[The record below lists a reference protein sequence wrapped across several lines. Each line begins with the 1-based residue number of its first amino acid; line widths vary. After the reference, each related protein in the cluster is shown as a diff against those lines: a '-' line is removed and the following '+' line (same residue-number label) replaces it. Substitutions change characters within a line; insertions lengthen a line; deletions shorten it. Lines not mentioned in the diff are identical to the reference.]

1 MADRVLPGPIDSSAC
16 INEAVCIHT
25 KKIIDS
31 CKDKDCI
38 DDLRVFPF
46 MSSQSY
52 IDCACSIR
60 PQCATLLHVSVNVE
74 EICFNRG
81 YYTIDVTFFYRVT
94 GETVP
99 GNSPVKGIAVF
110 SKRVMLYGGEGTA
123 VTYSSAGTQPI
134 MSPVATVEVV
144 DPITL
149 SMKLVDSSCAITPEP
164 SCAVIPQEVLANV
177 EEPLS
182 VSDGSRLWYVT
193 LGQFSIIRLERDTQI
208 VIPMYDYCLPSKEC
222 VGANEDDPC
231 TLFSRIDFPIDEF
244 YPPDRTHDC
253 RFEEVQ
259 ED

>member
-1 MADRVLPGPIDSSAC
+1 
-16 INEAVCIHT
+16 
-25 KKIIDS
+25 
-31 CKDKDCI
+31 
-38 DDLRVFPF
+38 

-259 ED
+259 EE

>member
-1 MADRVLPGPIDSSAC
+1 
-16 INEAVCIHT
+16 
-25 KKIIDS
+25 
-31 CKDKDCI
+31 
-38 DDLRVFPF
+38 

-81 YYTIDVTFFYRVT
+81 YYTIDVTFFYKIT

-99 GNSPVKGIAVF
+99 GNASVKGIAVF

-123 VTYSSAGTQPI
+123 VTYSSAGSRPI

-149 SMKLVDSSCAITPEP
+149 SMKLVDSSCAINPEP
-164 SCAVIPQEVLANV
+164 SCAVIPQEVLTNV

-259 ED
+259 EE